1 MIVFRLLL
9 VEVEMIFGR
18 NRNKL
23 IQRNEHW
30 YVETQMGFEGPF
42 ESKNEAR
49 EFLALSDKA
58 DSARIE
64 FMGIEDDLSQA

>member
-1 MIVFRLLL
+1 
-9 VEVEMIFGR
+9 MIFGR
-18 NRNKL
+18 NNNRL

-42 ESKNEAR
+42 ESKSDAS
-49 EFLALSDKA
+49 EFLSLSNKA